1 MNSNGILDLDMEK
14 IENRQQLRIFPRSI
28 IFTMRECLRRLFMG
42 LLMEED
48 KDKVVQNYQS
58 LRHEIEEESI
68 ELDYDEINERE
79 FKKYFRINSHL
90 VESHALPQRNQ
101 AVWGSP
107 RKWGGRGWKV
117 EEG

>member
-1 MNSNGILDLDMEK
+1 MEK

-28 IFTMRECLRRLFMG
+28 IFTMRECLGRLFMG

-90 VESHALPQRNQ
+90 VEEKKKKEKELELEYLCKIKFYLDCEINHYEKDSAL
-101 AVWGSP
+101 
-107 RKWGGRGWKV
+107 
-117 EEG
+117 